1 LNLSG
6 FGLKPRGDLMA
17 RASDIQ
23 NAELRG
29 KVEAAF
35 AAMRA
40 GKGADAVRAAADAY
54 LTFIEL
60 FPEVKAETIAMRGRQ
75 ISRLMRWPALG
86 ANMSA
91 DSVRDG
97 KPEIAFERDRFSV
110 SEAMTY
116 YQFVLDE
123 ILAKEKAG

>member
-1 LNLSG
+1 
-6 FGLKPRGDLMA
+6 MA
-17 RASDIQ
+17 KASDIQ
-23 NAELRG
+23 NPELRG

-40 GKGADAVRAAADAY
+40 GKGGDAVRASADAY
-54 LTFIEL
+54 LAFIER
-60 FPEVKAETIAMRGRQ
+60 FPEVKAETIPMRGRQ

-86 ANMSA
+86 ANMTA
-91 DSVRDG
+91 DSVRAG
-97 KPEIAFERDRFSV
+97 KPEIAFERERFSV

-123 ILAKEKAG
+123 ILAKEKGAGG